1 MVDFFE
7 LEQKCKKFQ
16 RKRVVKLIIATI
28 VGVGGGAIIGLYLT
42 DKKTEKRELKQVV
55 KKESFKKEHKV
66 VSKKIEK
73 VVVKEKNETKKE
85 LKQVTKNEVKNE
97 VKKEIKNR
105 IVVKKREQKNSEKN
119 DSIKKEK
126 NDSSTKLEIPILK
139 VDIDFDKI
147 ESKESVENSKKEVKK
162 EEVVEQNKKRDSKI
176 LQTTPV
182 SFEKAMKLIVLY
194 YENGDYENSM
204 KWCKIASKID
214 NYNENVW
221 YYYGLNLEKVGKK
234 EKAIQVLTTYLKYQN
249 SKKIRFLLQRLI
261 SE

>member
-1 MVDFFE
+1 MTRPELLKSFE
-7 LEQKCKKFQ
+7 PLGKNLKATPSLQK
-16 RKRVVKLIIATI
+16 L
-28 VGVGGGAIIGLYLT
+28 
-42 DKKTEKRELKQVV
+42 
-55 KKESFKKEHKV
+55 
-66 VSKKIEK
+66 
-73 VVVKEKNETKKE
+73 
-85 LKQVTKNEVKNE
+85 
-97 VKKEIKNR
+97 
-105 IVVKKREQKNSEKN
+105 
-119 DSIKKEK
+119 
-126 NDSSTKLEIPILK
+126 
-139 VDIDFDKI
+139 DIDFDKI

-221 YYYGLNLEKVGKK
+221 YYYALNLEKVGKK

-261 SE
+261 GE

>member
-234 EKAIQVLTTYLKYQN
+234 EKAIQVLTIYLKYQN